1 MIFVKKIAEANILG
15 FVIEE
20 QLLGRFQMNNSD
32 FIIVG
37 DTERGECLV
46 LVVGRKQEYAEEAL
60 ERMLNNPTEND
71 KRLMEGHSNFRIKE
85 VPAEDCWWR
94 DV

>member
-1 MIFVKKIAEANILG
+1 
-15 FVIEE
+15 
-20 QLLGRFQMNNSD
+20 MNNSD

-37 DTERGECLV
+37 DTEEHGECLV
-46 LVVGRKQEYAEEAL
+46 CVVGRKRESAEMTL
-60 ERMLNNPTEND
+60 ERMLNNPTLTD
-71 KRLMEGHSNFRIKE
+71 KRLMEGHSNFRIRE

>member
-1 MIFVKKIAEANILG
+1 
-15 FVIEE
+15 
-20 QLLGRFQMNNSD
+20 MNNSD

-37 DTERGECLV
+37 DTDRGECLV
-46 LVVGRKQEYAEEAL
+46 FVAGRTKERANEVL

-71 KRLMEGHSNFRIKE
+71 KRLMVGHTNFRIKE

>member
-1 MIFVKKIAEANILG
+1 
-15 FVIEE
+15 
-20 QLLGRFQMNNSD
+20 MNNSD

-46 LVVGRKQEYAEEAL
+46 YVSGRKRENAEEDL
-60 ERMLNNPTEND
+60 KRMLNNPTEND
-71 KRLMEGHSNFRIKE
+71 KRLMARHSNFRIKE
-85 VPAEDCWWR
+85 VPVEDCWWR

>member
-1 MIFVKKIAEANILG
+1 
-15 FVIEE
+15 
-20 QLLGRFQMNNSD
+20 MNNSD

-37 DTERGECLV
+37 DTDNGECLV
-46 LVVGRKQEYAEEAL
+46 FVAGRTEERASEVL
-60 ERMLNNPTEND
+60 DRMLNNPTEND
-71 KRLMEGHSNFRIKE
+71 KRLMTGRSNFRIKE

>member
-1 MIFVKKIAEANILG
+1 
-15 FVIEE
+15 
-20 QLLGRFQMNNSD
+20 MNNSD

-37 DTERGECLV
+37 DTEKYKGCLV
-46 LVVGRKQEYAEEAL
+46 FVAGRTEERANEVL

-71 KRLMEGHSNFRIKE
+71 KRLMAGHTNFRIKE
-85 VPAEDCWWR
+85 VPAKDCWWR